1 MTMLADAQFVQLT
14 TFRRDGTAVP
24 TAVWVAPVDGA
35 LGVWT
40 PASSGKV
47 KRIRRS
53 GAVTLA
59 ECDRRGTPL
68 GAAVPGTATLLDA
81 AGTRRVRDAVRRKY
95 GLLGRVLTTISELRR
110 RHGGA
115 IGVSIVLDAA
125 G

>member
-1 MTMLADAQFVQLT
+1 MTPLADAQFVLLT
-14 TFRRDGTAVP
+14 TFRRDGTGVP
-24 TAVWVAPVDGA
+24 TPVWVVPVDGA

-40 PASSGKV
+40 PASSGKI

-53 GAVTLA
+53 SAVTLA

-68 GAAVPGTATLLDA
+68 GPAVPGTATVLDA

-95 GLLGRVLTTISELRR
+95 GLLGRVLTTISGLRR

-115 IGVSIVLDAA
+115 TGVAITLDPT
-125 G
+125 